1 VNKNF
6 IFGNREGLPG
16 FPRSIIKITTSLI
29 QPVFF
34 HRNNTLLFSLSV
46 LSALS
51 LISFFNNAC
60 YHVAFAN
67 AKKGSSLRI
76 ANLPA
81 NPGEAALFDI
91 PGTVKQ
97 GNTIPVVIRNAKGRF
112 DGGQLVLEQKR
123 VPLFLQETGDYVGLM
138 PIGVSNPLG
147 TFNLHVLDGNGNRQQ
162 TASIHVLSAH
172 FPKQNISVS
181 KSTKSLEPL
190 PGEMEAIGN
199 LKNTLTSVKY
209 WQEPFLTPTPDCMNS
224 IFGVLRY
231 HNGKAT
237 GDYHKGVDLR
247 SPQGRPVKAISG
259 GVVKISKMF
268 RLHGGTIGLDHGQ
281 GISSIYIH
289 LSKLAVEEGDLVKA
303 GDTVGYVGSTG
314 FATGPHLHWGL
325 YVNGL
330 PVNPVQWLKPV
341 PRC

>member
-1 VNKNF
+1 MNKNF
-6 IFGNREGLPG
+6 IFNTREGLQG
-16 FPRSIIKITTSLI
+16 FTRSIFKITT
-29 QPVFF
+29 
-34 HRNNTLLFSLSV
+34 LFITRDGSCLCILFV

-51 LISFFNNAC
+51 MISFFNTNL
-60 YHVAFAN
+60 AFAN
-67 AKKGSSLRI
+67 DRDPSFLRI
-76 ANLPA
+76 AA
-81 NPGEAALFDI
+81 NTPSNRDEMPLFDI
-91 PGTVKQ
+91 PSQVKQ

-147 TFNLHVLDGNGNRQQ
+147 TFNLHVLDGNGNLQQ
-162 TASIHVLSAH
+162 TTSIQVLSAH

-181 KSTKSLEPL
+181 KTTKSLEPL

-247 SPQGRPVKAISG
+247 SPQGRPVKAITG

-289 LSKLAVEEGDLVKA
+289 LSKLAVEEGDFVKA